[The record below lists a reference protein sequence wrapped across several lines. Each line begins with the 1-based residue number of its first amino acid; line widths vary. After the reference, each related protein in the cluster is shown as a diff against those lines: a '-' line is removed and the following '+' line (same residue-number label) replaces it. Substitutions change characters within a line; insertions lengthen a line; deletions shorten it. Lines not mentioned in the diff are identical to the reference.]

1 MYETL
6 KQNNQQRD
14 LQNMVEA
21 TSKQMETDD
30 TLASV
35 VQYVRSV
42 LNMMLH
48 NCLQRCTD
56 LTTKT

>member
-14 LQNMVEA
+14 LQNMFAA
-21 TSKQMETDD
+21 TSKQMETED

-42 LNMMLH
+42 LNMKLH
-48 NCLQRCTD
+48 NCLQRCID